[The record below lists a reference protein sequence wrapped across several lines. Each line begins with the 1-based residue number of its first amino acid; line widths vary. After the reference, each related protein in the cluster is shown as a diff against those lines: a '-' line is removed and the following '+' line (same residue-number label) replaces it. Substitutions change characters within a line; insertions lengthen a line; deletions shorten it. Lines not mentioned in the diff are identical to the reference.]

1 VTITVPSRSVGRET
15 TGAYRRLATAYPV
28 ARERHPPRLADRTG
42 ATDGGDVLAGSAKR
56 ERQLAREHYE
66 RQQARRREAQ
76 LRRRKSQQIAAVVVA
91 LLLVA
96 GGVVWLA
103 VAGDDDATVATKGE
117 DSASPTAT
125 GSASPSSTPSATEGA
140 GCTYTKAGEA
150 SKDAGLPTYDADT
163 PEKYTK
169 PFTATI
175 RTNRGP
181 ITVEMAAAEAP
192 CTTNSFR
199 HLAEAKYFD
208 GTSCHRLTTGG
219 LSVLQCG
226 DPTGTGS
233 GGPGYQFGEENL
245 PADATNNYPAGT
257 VAMANAGAG
266 TNGSQFFLVYK
277 DSTLPPNYTIFGTIT
292 GGLDVVTKVA
302 EAGVEG
308 GGEDGKPA
316 TPVTIERV
324 TIGKA

>member
-1 VTITVPSRSVGRET
+1 M
-15 TGAYRRLATAYPV
+15 
-28 ARERHPPRLADRTG
+28 
-42 ATDGGDVLAGSAKR
+42 
-56 ERQLAREHYE
+56 
-66 RQQARRREAQ
+66 
-76 LRRRKSQQIAAVVVA
+76 
-91 LLLVA
+91 
-96 GGVVWLA
+96 
-103 VAGDDDATVATKGE
+103 
-117 DSASPTAT
+117 
-125 GSASPSSTPSATEGA
+125 
-140 GCTYTKAGEA
+140 
-150 SKDAGLPTYDADT
+150 
-163 PEKYTK
+163 K

-175 RTNRGP
+175 KTDQGP

-219 LSVLQCG
+219 LFVLQCG

-245 PADATNNYPAGT
+245 PTDGQNNYPAGT

-266 TNGSQFFLVYK
+266 TNGSQFFLVYE
-277 DSTLPPNYTIFGTIT
+277 DTTLPPNYTIFGTIT
-292 GGLDVVTKVA
+292 EGLDVVTKVA

>member
-1 VTITVPSRSVGRET
+1 M
-15 TGAYRRLATAYPV
+15 
-28 ARERHPPRLADRTG
+28 
-42 ATDGGDVLAGSAKR
+42 AGSAKR

-66 RQQARRREAQ
+66 RQQARRRETA

-91 LLLVA
+91 VLLVA

-103 VAGDDDATVATKGE
+103 VAGGDDDDTVATKGK
-117 DSASPTAT
+117 DSASPKAS
-125 GSASPSSTPSATEGA
+125 GSPSPSSSPSETEGA

-150 SKDAGLPTYDADT
+150 SKDVGLPAYDADK

-169 PFTATI
+169 PFTAIISTEQ
-175 RTNRGP
+175 GP

-245 PADATNNYPAGT
+245 PADGQNNYPAGT

-266 TNGSQFFLVYK
+266 TNGSQFFLVYE
-277 DSTLPPNYTIFGTIT
+277 DTTLPPNYTVFGTIT
-292 GGLDVVTKVA
+292 EGLDVVTKVA